1 MDKWKN
7 EWKDGYMDG
16 STDGWM
22 NVAQHS
28 ELGDGNF
35 RIWIG
40 PSQVLRF
47 PQPHDSACSINSIRM
62 RQRKDRVTETGCQEM
77 RRRSKSRRHMS

>member
-16 STDGWM
+16 STDGLM